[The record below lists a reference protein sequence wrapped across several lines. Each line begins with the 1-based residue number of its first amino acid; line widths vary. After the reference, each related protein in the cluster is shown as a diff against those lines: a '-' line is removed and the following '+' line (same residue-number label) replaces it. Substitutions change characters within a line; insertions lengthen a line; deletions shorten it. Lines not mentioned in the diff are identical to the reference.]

1 MSKDDSIEYDGKVIQ
16 VCRDAK
22 FLVELTDKSCIAGCK
37 VLANIS
43 GKMRQHYIRIL
54 EGDKVRLEMP
64 PLKND
69 EELKR
74 MLNSRNKD
82 VENKDL
88 FLARI
93 VYRYK

>member
-1 MSKDDSIEYDGKVIQ
+1 MSKDDSIEYDGKVVQ

-22 FLVELTDKSCIAGCK
+22 FLVELTDKPFAGCK

-74 MLNSRNKD
+74 MLNSKNQE